1 MLDEEI
7 FKYIY
12 KGNIPADDHLCS
24 NSMQILSTMTDL

>member
-12 KGNIPADDHLCS
+12 NGNIPADAHSCS
-24 NSMQILSTMTDL
+24 NSMQIL